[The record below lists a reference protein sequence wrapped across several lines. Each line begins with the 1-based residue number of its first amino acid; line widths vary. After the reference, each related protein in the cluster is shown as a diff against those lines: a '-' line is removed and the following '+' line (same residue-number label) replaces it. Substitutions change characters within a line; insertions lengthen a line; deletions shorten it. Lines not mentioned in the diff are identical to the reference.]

1 MNTDSEDR
9 VMIAELERIIRAEEA
24 KPEAE
29 RDHALIDDCIN
40 EIAEIKG
47 VKAEFSEEEVAQIT
61 DKLIQTA
68 EKTKKR
74 KRFVRLVAGIAAMF
88 VIVTGVTACAVN
100 PALINWFKMIVR
112 MPFGASVEQNTIT
125 YIYQGSTENY
135 NSIND
140 LLISNNYN
148 IYYPT
153 VFPQQVQLKDIEV
166 FTENNT
172 KILSFKFT
180 SSDFHYTI
188 QFSNYDYDWK
198 DETNIIIESNNMN
211 FRIFSESDH
220 FIAHSIIEDNTYI
233 IQAQTIDDLILVIG
247 SLRKVIR

>member
-29 RDHALIDDCIN
+29 RDRNLIDDCIK

-100 PALINWFKMIVR
+100 PALVNWVLNIVH
-112 MPFGASVEQNTIT
+112 MPLGAAIEQGTIT
-125 YIYQGSTENY
+125 YQNQGS
-135 NSIND
+135 SIEYKSIEE
-140 LLISNNYN
+140 LLTSNNLDV
-148 IYYPT
+148 YYPVILPEQCKMT
-153 VFPQQVQLKDIEV
+153 GVEILYENKTMILCFDFSSPDLHFTIQYNNQEYEGNQDIITEIDV
-166 FTENNT
+166 NNLHFDVYSKQGSYIAYSSIENN
-172 KILSFKFT
+172 
-180 SSDFHYTI
+180 
-188 QFSNYDYDWK
+188 
-198 DETNIIIESNNMN
+198 M
-211 FRIFSESDH
+211 
-220 FIAHSIIEDNTYI
+220 YI
-233 IQAQTIDDLILVIG
+233 IQSKDIQEIIMIVGGLKKG
-247 SLRKVIR
+247 